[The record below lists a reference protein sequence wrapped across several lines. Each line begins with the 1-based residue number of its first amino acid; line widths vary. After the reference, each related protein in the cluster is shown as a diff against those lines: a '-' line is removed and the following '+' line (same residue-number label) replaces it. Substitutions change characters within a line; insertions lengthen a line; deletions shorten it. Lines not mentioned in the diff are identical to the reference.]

1 MDASGLLRL
10 TCAINAFGARG
21 DSGPAPPAAGARAAA
36 NKAAGFL
43 TRRLVFGHLR
53 GDGITL
59 DLAGLR
65 DLAQGLD
72 ELVALGDGLRTGLA
86 GAEVVTLWTL
96 RLELQQRMAAHAGGD
111 AAARGLDLSPVG
123 QAAWAAAEA
132 AASGMPETPHWPPR
146 PAVPAVSVADPG
158 DAGPATGAVE
168 ARHAAEQGGGAAP
181 SPRAAAPE
189 EAMAFADPPPP
200 PPVATDA
207 GGGPVAADKPRASLG
222 LFSRAILRLHDAVE
236 SMAPPPR
243 PEDAEEA
250 GPLQG
255 EASVRPG

>member
-21 DSGPAPPAAGARAAA
+21 DSGPSPPAAGARAAA

-43 TRRLVFGHLR
+43 TRRLVFAHLR

-65 DLAQGLD
+65 DLARGLD
-72 ELVALGDGLRTGLA
+72 ELVALGDGLRTGLTA
-86 GAEVVTLWTL
+86 AEIVTLWSL
-96 RLELQQRMAAHAGGD
+96 RLELQQRMAGHAGGG
-111 AAARGLDLSPVG
+111 AAARELDLSPVG

-132 AASGMPETPHWPPR
+132 AAAGMPEAPHWPPR
-146 PAVPAVSVADPG
+146 PAVPAASAADHG
-158 DAGPATGAVE
+158 DAG
-168 ARHAAEQGGGAAP
+168 HSAAEQGGSDAALP
-181 SPRAAAPE
+181 SPVAAVPE
-189 EAMAFADPPPP
+189 EAVVAFADPPAPP
-200 PPVATDA
+200 AETDA
-207 GGGPVAADKPRASLG
+207 GGGPAAAVDRPRASLG

-243 PEDAEEA
+243 PEDTEGA

-255 EASVRPG
+255 ESSVRPG